1 MLAGLGGA
9 VFWICSALA
18 ALTFVVFGS
27 FQAFYLIIFGPEFAT
42 LESTLLDVSQILLWS
57 AGLSLF
63 GRAVL
68 FILAGR

>member
-1 MLAGLGGA
+1 MLAALGMV

-18 ALTFVVFGS
+18 ALTFVVIGS
-27 FQAFYLIIFGPEFAT
+27 FQALYLIFFGPEFAA

-57 AGLSLF
+57 TGLFLL
-63 GRAVL
+63 GRAIL